1 MPSMPL
7 VPTMSVDSAVL
18 ANLVSAAMEPSARM
32 LMSVRM
38 ARTRVPLWP
47 SVRTNSAVSDAL
59 AAIQWTTIKPDSLA
73 TVTHVRILTSAR
85 RVLITVPM
93 SAVIV
98 PTMLVRS
105 LVPVPRGSRVMARS
119 VLR

>member
-1 MPSMPL
+1 MPP
-7 VPTMSVDSAVL
+7 VPTMSVDSVVRV
-18 ANLVSAAMEPSARM
+18 NLVSAAMEPYAMM

-38 ARTRVPLWP
+38 ARIRVPHWP
-47 SVRTNSAVSDAL
+47 SVRINSAVSDAL
-59 AAIQWTTIKPDSLA
+59 AAIQWTTIKLDSLA

-105 LVPVPRGSRVMARS
+105 LVPVSRDLRVMARS